1 VIVYD
6 GLAGALHVSE
16 SLAEELLAKAPAV
29 AADVADRLL
38 PKWLEQRGFA
48 DA

>member
-16 SLAEELLAKAPAV
+16 SLGRHLLDRAPTV
-29 AADVADRLL
+29 AADVTNRLL
-38 PKWLEQRGFA
+38 PKWLAQR
-48 DA
+48 DLT